1 MGWRILKPGDVIEV
15 IAPGSSCDLRDMKN
29 GLNLLSKW
37 GLKPRV
43 SKSIFKKQNL
53 SYLSQSDVYRFKD
66 LKKAILAKDS
76 KAIWCVRGGYGSL
89 RLLPYLK
96 KLKKPSHS
104 KILIGYSDIT
114 SLQLFLDQNWNWQS
128 LHGPLLDYIGTKQA
142 SQMVREEM
150 KDILFGK
157 VQSTDFYR
165 LRAMNS
171 IAKKRGFIKG
181 KIRGGNLT
189 VLQSSLGTKEQLKGR
204 GHILFFE
211 DLGERG
217 YRIDRVLT
225 QMLQAGI
232 FKGALAVIF
241 GDFIGGKEKDGRFLG
256 VKCLEEFSKNIKVPV
271 FKGLPCGHGKVQR
284 SFVLNS
290 PSKIEIEKTIRL
302 TVSTGGR

>member
-1 MGWRILKPGDVIEV
+1 MSWRTLKPGEIIDV
-15 IAPGSSCDLRDMKN
+15 IAPGSSCDLKDMNK

-43 SKSIFKKQNL
+43 SKSIFQKQTL
-53 SYLSQSDVYRFKD
+53 SYLSQSDTYRFKD

-89 RLLPYLK
+89 RLLPHLE
-96 KLKKPSHS
+96 KLKRPSHS

-128 LHGPLLDYIGTKQA
+128 LHGPLLDYIGTKQS
-142 SQMVREEM
+142 SQMVRKEM
-150 KDILFGK
+150 QDILFGK
-157 VQSTDFYR
+157 AQSTKFYG
-165 LRAMNS
+165 LRAMNP
-171 IAKKRGFIKG
+171 IAKKRGVIRG

-189 VLQSSLGTKEQLKGR
+189 VLQSSLGTKQQLKGKGR
-204 GHILFFE
+204 ILFFE

-217 YRIDRVLT
+217 YRIDRILT

-232 FKGALAVIF
+232 FKGALAVVF

-256 VKCLEEFSKNIKVPV
+256 VKYLEEFSKNIKIPV

-290 PSKIEIEKTIRL
+290 PSQIEIEKTIRL